1 MNDVMTMT
9 TQGPDHDVAELFG
22 SPPGEDDLAS
32 LSARLAAR
40 AEEEGLL
47 DVAYRTL
54 DTPVGTLL
62 LAATPTGLVR
72 VAYESE
78 GLDAVLDRLADKVSP
93 RILYAPMRLDE
104 AARQLEEYFARRRT
118 RFDLPLDVSLS
129 GGFRRSV
136 LSYLPAIGYGQ
147 TASYQAVAAAVHNPK
162 AARAVGT
169 ACATNPLPLVI
180 PCHRVIR
187 SDGQIGPYLGGSEI
201 KHQLLD
207 MEAHR

>member
-9 TQGPDHDVAELFG
+9 TQEPDHDIARLLA
-22 SPPGEDDLAS
+22 SPPGEDDLTSLYAS
-32 LSARLAAR
+32 LAAR

-54 DTPVGTLL
+54 DTPVGALL

-72 VAYESE
+72 IAYESE
-78 GLDAVLDRLADKVSP
+78 GLDAVLGRLAEKVSP

-118 RFDLPLDVSLS
+118 RFDLPLDVRWS

-147 TASYQAVAAAVHNPK
+147 TASYQAVAAALRNPK
-162 AARAVGT
+162 AVRAVGT
-169 ACATNPLPLVI
+169 ACAANPLPLVI

-187 SDGQIGPYLGGSEI
+187 SDGQIGAYLGGAEI

>member
-1 MNDVMTMT
+1 VMTMT
-9 TQGPDHDVAELFG
+9 TQEPDHDIARLLA
-22 SPPGEDDLAS
+22 SPPGEDDLTSLYAS
-32 LSARLAAR
+32 LAAR

-54 DTPVGTLL
+54 DTPVGALL

-72 VAYESE
+72 IAYESE
-78 GLDAVLDRLADKVSP
+78 GLDAVLGRLAEKVSP

-118 RFDLPLDVSLS
+118 RFDLPLDVRWS

-147 TASYQAVAAAVHNPK
+147 TASYQAVAAALRNPK
-162 AARAVGT
+162 AVRAVGT
-169 ACATNPLPLVI
+169 ACAANPLPLVI

-187 SDGQIGPYLGGSEI
+187 SDGQIGAYLGGAEI

>member
-9 TQGPDHDVAELFG
+9 TQEPDHDIARLLA
-22 SPPGEDDLAS
+22 SPPGEDDLTSLYAS
-32 LSARLAAR
+32 LAAR

-54 DTPVGTLL
+54 DTPVGALL

-72 VAYESE
+72 IAYESE
-78 GLDAVLDRLADKVSP
+78 GLDAVLGRLAEKVSP

-118 RFDLPLDVSLS
+118 RFDLPLDVRWS

-147 TASYQAVAAAVHNPK
+147 TASYQAVAAALRNPK
-162 AARAVGT
+162 AVRAVGT
-169 ACATNPLPLVI
+169 ACAANPLPLVI

-187 SDGQIGPYLGGSEI
+187 SDGKIGAYLGGAEI

>member
-1 MNDVMTMT
+1 MTMSSDRRD
-9 TQGPDHDVAELFG
+9 QDFVELFG
-22 SPPGEDDLAS
+22 SPPETTSSPLCTAV
-32 LSARLAAR
+32 RRR

-47 DVAYRTL
+47 DLAYITL

-72 VAYESE
+72 VAYERE
-78 GLDAVLDRLADKVSP
+78 GLDTVLGQLAAKVSP
-93 RILYAPMRLDE
+93 RILQAPRRLDE
-104 AARQLEEYFARRRT
+104 VSRQLEQYFTGKRT
-118 RFDLPLDVSLS
+118 QFDLPLDLRLS
-129 GGFRRSV
+129 TGFRRSV
-136 LSYLPAIGYGQ
+136 LDYLPAVGYGQ
-147 TASYQAVAAAVHNPK
+147 TASYQSVAAAVHSPK

-169 ACATNPLPLVI
+169 ACATNPLPVVI

-187 SDGQIGPYLGGSEI
+187 SNGQLGPYLGGPDV